1 MYKEILKWVIE
12 LTSRPAKAWEALSL
26 RKDKDGDFLRRFI
39 YPIIALITIAAFLG
53 VLFTRK
59 EFDFQLALKSA
70 IKAFV
75 TTAGGF
81 YLGAYFLNEAWRS
94 FFNQEK
100 DMKLC
105 QRFVGYSSSLMFAL
119 NIVLTLL
126 PEFFFLQIFVLY
138 TVMIVWEGAE
148 PYMGVSEKDRMKFV
162 AIATAIIL
170 LTPLLIGSLL
180 FLLMPGLR
188 F

>member
-1 MYKEILKWVIE
+1 MLKEIFKWIIE
-12 LTSRPAKAWEALSL
+12 LISRPGRAWEALSK
-26 RKDKDGDFLRRFI
+26 KDESKDDFLHRFI
-39 YPIIALITIAAFLG
+39 YPVIALITAVAFLG

-59 EFDFQLALKSA
+59 EFDVELALKSA
-70 IKAFV
+70 AKAVV

-81 YLGAYFLNEAWRS
+81 FLGAYFLNEVWHS
-94 FFNQEK
+94 VFNREK

-138 TVMIVWEGAE
+138 TVMIVWEGAG
-148 PYMGVSEKDRMKFV
+148 PYMKVGEAERMKFV
-162 AIATAIIL
+162 AFATVIIL
-170 LTPLLIGSLL
+170 VTPMLISLLIY
-180 FLLMPGLR
+180 LLMPGLR